1 MKQNRRKFIQNTFQS
16 SLGLALL
23 SPFMKNDFNSISPI
37 NEDKIKLSLQC
48 FSFGMSLMRG
58 KLSILDFPKL
68 VREEFNLGAAEYWNI
83 PLLQKRNDKVFIK
96 ELKTKTAD
104 YGLQNTLM
112 LVDLINFR
120 TGKSLSLCSADSKE
134 RNLAV
139 DGHKEWI
146 DTAKSIGCK
155 AIRANLWSEGMKA
168 DEVKEIS
175 QESLGLLL
183 EYSSSMGM
191 DIVIENHGGF
201 TSDARWVVELMKI
214 INHPNLGTLPDFGTN
229 NFCIE
234 RAPKKEGQI
243 RYTSECINQYDKY
256 KGVEE
261 MLPYAKGI
269 SAKSVSFNAEGEEN
283 NTDFKRMIELIQ
295 SSGFEG
301 YMAIEYEGGV
311 MSMLGGD
318 SADHLSP
325 KEGIIA
331 TKKLIEK
338 YL

>member
-1 MKQNRRKFIQNTFQS
+1 MIQNRRKFIQNTIRS
-16 SLGLALL
+16 SVGLTLL
-23 SPFMKNDFNSISPI
+23 SPFIKNDFISTSIK
-37 NEDKIKLSLQC
+37 NEEKIKLSLQC
-48 FSFGMSLMRG
+48 FSFGMSLMSG

-83 PLLQKRNDKVFIK
+83 PLLQKRKDKAFIK
-96 ELKTKTAD
+96 ELETKTTD
-104 YGLQNTLM
+104 YGLQNTIM
-112 LVDLINFR
+112 LVDLINFS
-120 TGKSLSLCSADSKE
+120 TGKSLSLCAADSKE

-139 DGHKEWI
+139 DRHKEWL
-146 DTAKSIGCK
+146 DVAKSIGCK
-155 AIRANLWSEGMKA
+155 AIRTNLWSEGMKA

-175 QESLGLLL
+175 QETLGVLL
-183 EYSSSMGM
+183 EYSSKIGM

-201 TSDARWVVELMKI
+201 TSDAQWVVELMKT

-229 NFCIE
+229 NFCVE
-234 RAPKKEGQI
+234 RAPKKEGQVI
-243 RYTSECINQYDKY
+243 NTSKCIKQYDKY

-261 MLPYAKGI
+261 MLPWAKGI

-283 NTDFKRMIELIQ
+283 NTNFKRMIELIQ

-311 MSMLGGD
+311 MSMMGGN
-318 SADHLSP
+318 SADHLPP
-325 KEGIIA
+325 KEGVLA

>member
-1 MKQNRRKFIQNTFQS
+1 MKQNRRKFIQNTFQT
-16 SLGLALL
+16 SLGLTLL
-23 SPFMKNDFNSISPI
+23 SPFMKSDFSSISPTT
-37 NEDKIKLSLQC
+37 EEKIKLSLQC
-48 FSFGMSLMRG
+48 FSFGMFFMNG

-83 PLLQKRNDKVFIK
+83 PLLQKRKDKAFLK
-96 ELKTKTAD
+96 ELETKTAD

-112 LVDLINFR
+112 LVDLLNFS
-120 TGKSLSLCSADSKE
+120 TGKSLSLCAADQKE

-139 DGHKEWI
+139 DGHKEWLDI
-146 DTAKSIGCK
+146 AKSIGCK
-155 AIRANLWSEGMKA
+155 AIRANLWSEGVKA

-175 QESLGLLL
+175 QESLGFLL
-183 EYSSSMGM
+183 EYSSSIGM

-201 TSDARWVVELMKI
+201 TSDARWVVELMKT

-234 RAPKKEGQI
+234 RAPMKEGQVLN
-243 RYTSECINQYDKY
+243 TSECINQYDKY

-261 MLPYAKGI
+261 MLPFAKGI
-269 SAKSVSFNAEGEEN
+269 SAKSVSFNAEGEET
-283 NTDFKRMIELIQ
+283 NTDFKRMIQLIQ
-295 SSGFEG
+295 AAGFEG
-301 YMAIEYEGGV
+301 YMAIEYEGGF
-311 MSMLGGD
+311 MSMIGGN
-318 SADHLSP
+318 SADHLPP
-325 KEGIIA
+325 KEGVLA

>member
-1 MKQNRRKFIQNTFQS
+1 
-16 SLGLALL
+16 
-23 SPFMKNDFNSISPI
+23 MKNDFISTSQ
-37 NEDKIKLSLQC
+37 EKEEKIKLSLQC
-48 FSFGMSLMRG
+48 FSFGMSIMSG

-83 PLLQKRNDKVFIK
+83 PLLQKRKDKAFIK
-96 ELKTKTAD
+96 ELETKTAD
-104 YGLQNTLM
+104 YGLQNTIM
-112 LVDLINFR
+112 LVDLINFS
-120 TGKSLSLCSADSKE
+120 TGKSLSLCAANSKE

-146 DTAKSIGCK
+146 DIAKSIGCK
-155 AIRANLWSEGMKA
+155 AIRVNLWSDGMKA
-168 DEVKEIS
+168 DQVKEIS

-183 EYSSSMGM
+183 EYSSRMGM
-191 DIVIENHGGF
+191 EIVIENHGGF
-201 TSDARWVVELMKI
+201 TSDAQWLVELMKT

-229 NFCIE
+229 NFCVE
-234 RAPKKEGQI
+234 RAPKKEGQVLN
-243 RYTSECINQYDKY
+243 TSKCINQYDKY

-269 SAKSVSFNAEGEEN
+269 SAKSVSFNAVGEEI

-301 YMAIEYEGGV
+301 YMAIEYEGGF
-311 MSMLGGD
+311 MSMMGGN
-318 SADHLSP
+318 SADHLPP
-325 KEGIIA
+325 KEGVLA